1 MAGGSVANTVRGLS
15 VGFGVTTGI
24 IGAYGDDEQGQLFVS
39 NMVSVVSV
47 SQDNNVDGRA
57 LLQWLVLRY
66 AVPNLEVIKAAI
78 GFAKQ
83 EGLSVSLD
91 LASFEPHLVLGL
103 ISQLIKVHTC
113 FSILKFLF
121 YVLDDLLTNSS
132 SN

>member
-1 MAGGSVANTVRGLS
+1 METMNKGSCLS
-15 VGFGVTTGI
+15 ATWFQWCQYLKVEEEERFHW
-24 IGAYGDDEQGQLFVS
+24 A
-39 NMVSVVSV
+39 
-47 SQDNNVDGRA
+47 DNNVDGRA